1 MNTSL
6 MAGNFYNIIL
16 YRDLLKAEFV
26 GHTCLPAGRYAD
38 ATESYGLEKFFVVRD
53 REGKYNNIRWIQN
66 GIGGENRFM
75 IRAFNKHYRKAIDLI
90 EDSSTSEKME
100 IAERVIE
107 WFRELPEEY
116 VISLAMFFN
125 EVIDDLG
132 DDSLEKINLRIKG
145 KKKEEKEEKEEEEEE
160 DLEEDEF
167 EEDDYDDEDKE
178 DY

>member
-1 MNTSL
+1 
-6 MAGNFYNIIL
+6 
-16 YRDLLKAEFV
+16 
-26 GHTCLPAGRYAD
+26 
-38 ATESYGLEKFFVVRD
+38 
-53 REGKYNNIRWIQN
+53 
-66 GIGGENRFM
+66 M

-132 DDSLEKINLRIKG
+132 DDSLEKINLRVKG
-145 KKKEEKEEKEEEEEE
+145 KKKEEKEEEE
-160 DLEEDEF
+160 DLEEDEL

>member
-1 MNTSL
+1 
-6 MAGNFYNIIL
+6 
-16 YRDLLKAEFV
+16 
-26 GHTCLPAGRYAD
+26 
-38 ATESYGLEKFFVVRD
+38 
-53 REGKYNNIRWIQN
+53 
-66 GIGGENRFM
+66 M

-90 EDSSTSEKME
+90 ESSSTSEKME
-100 IAERVIE
+100 IAEKVIE

-132 DDSLEKINLRIKG
+132 DDSLEKINLRIKR
-145 KKKEEKEEKEEEEEE
+145 KKKEEKEEEEDDDEEE

-167 EEDDYDDEDKE
+167 EEEDDDDDDEDKE

>member
-1 MNTSL
+1 
-6 MAGNFYNIIL
+6 
-16 YRDLLKAEFV
+16 
-26 GHTCLPAGRYAD
+26 
-38 ATESYGLEKFFVVRD
+38 
-53 REGKYNNIRWIQN
+53 
-66 GIGGENRFM
+66 M

-116 VISLAMFFN
+116 IISLAMFFN

-132 DDSLEKINLRIKG
+132 DESLEKINLKMKR
-145 KKKEEKEEKEEEEEE
+145 KKKEEEEEEGEE

-167 EEDDYDDEDKE
+167 EEEDYDDEDKE

>member
-1 MNTSL
+1 
-6 MAGNFYNIIL
+6 
-16 YRDLLKAEFV
+16 
-26 GHTCLPAGRYAD
+26 
-38 ATESYGLEKFFVVRD
+38 
-53 REGKYNNIRWIQN
+53 
-66 GIGGENRFM
+66 M

-132 DDSLEKINLRIKG
+132 DDSLEKINLRMKG
-145 KKKEEKEEKEEEEEE
+145 KKKEEKEEEEEEEE

>member
-1 MNTSL
+1 
-6 MAGNFYNIIL
+6 
-16 YRDLLKAEFV
+16 
-26 GHTCLPAGRYAD
+26 
-38 ATESYGLEKFFVVRD
+38 
-53 REGKYNNIRWIQN
+53 
-66 GIGGENRFM
+66 M
-75 IRAFNKHYRKAIDLI
+75 IRVFNKHYRKAIDLI

-132 DDSLEKINLRIKG
+132 DDSLEKINLKMKRK
-145 KKKEEKEEKEEEEEE
+145 EKEEKIEEEEDEEE

-167 EEDDYDDEDKE
+167 EEEDYGDEDKE